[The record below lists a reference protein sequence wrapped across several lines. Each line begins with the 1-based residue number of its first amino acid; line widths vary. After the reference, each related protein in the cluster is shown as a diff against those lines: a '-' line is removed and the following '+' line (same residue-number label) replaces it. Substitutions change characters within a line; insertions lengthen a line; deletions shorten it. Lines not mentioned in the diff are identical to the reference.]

1 MTPTAIRNAAY
12 GPALKLAGL
21 IAGFAA
27 LAWFLIRVI
36 PKPSRASYPCQRA
49 AFPLASGFAIWLTAS
64 VLSIVTARRLR
75 RVLVPHRYAA
85 AVVCAVAALTV
96 TCWFLR
102 PVSSSAAGAATRYDF
117 APPEPNR
124 PVGVARGIHPGRVVW
139 AHDPAAA
146 RWSGALNSASDT
158 WWSDSSTDQNRV
170 DSVLASTLRQLTG
183 STNDEGAWQAIF
195 RYYNRTSRGLE
206 NRGYQAGEIVA
217 VKVNLNNSSSAG
229 PGNIVNVSPQV
240 ALALV
245 RQLVQ
250 QAHVPQGD
258 IVVYEARRSIYPA
271 MLTKIWSE
279 FKDVRF
285 VQWSAPDPLQPKN
298 PGYGGYHGLEAAQW
312 VEGVSYSANDY
323 KEAKLIPKQV
333 LDATYLV
340 NLALLKA
347 HSYPYAGAEGGDE
360 GQTGVTMCGKNHFG
374 SIKGTP
380 ELHAAINTNQ
390 QGVKNAYSP
399 IVDLAASPN
408 LGAKTILYML
418 DGLYC
423 GRRHQSFPLH
433 FPNPPFNNRVTPYEN
448 PDWPSSVLASLDGVA
463 LDSVGLDI
471 LYSQTKNNNDPGDSN
486 HPRILLRENA
496 GDYLREMAMAG
507 DPPSKTVYMQGGKRV
522 GSLGV
527 YEHWDS
533 DATRQY
539 SRNKSPLQGKGIE
552 LLYLPAA
559 AGAAP
564 LAGLPGQGVAQHPF
578 LYAGEWDT
586 RKPLQSMF
594 LVRDGKVVWQYSIP
608 LRIETGGIQEFDDA
622 TLLPSGN
629 IIFSRM
635 SGAGVVSPDKK
646 LIWEYKAPAGT
657 EVHSI
662 QSVGQDRVLIMRNG
676 NPAQAMIVNTATG
689 KTEKEIPIPTT
700 VTGVHGQFRHIRMT
714 RAGTILVPHM
724 GEGKV
729 VEYDLE
735 GKALWSVA
743 AKSPWHAVRLA
754 NGNTLI
760 AGDWNC
766 YAREVNPQGETVWE
780 LTQADLPSIKL
791 YSVQTANRL
800 ANGNTVITNWCAG
813 NKNTEEWA
821 STVQVLEVTPD
832 KKVVWALS
840 SWKDPDLGP
849 ATSIQLLDEPGDRPL
864 P

>member
-1 MTPTAIRNAAY
+1 MTPNAIRNSPY
-12 GPALKLAGL
+12 RLLYKLAGP

-64 VLSIVTARRLR
+64 ICSIVAGRRLR
-75 RVLVPHRYAA
+75 RALLHYRYAA
-85 AVVCAVAALTV
+85 AAVCAVAALTV
-96 TCWFLR
+96 AGWFLR
-102 PVSSSAAGAATRYDF
+102 PIRSSAAEIATRYDF
-117 APPEPNR
+117 APQDRNR
-124 PVGVARGIHPGRVVW
+124 PLGIARGIYPGRVVW
-139 AHDPAAA
+139 AHDPGAAH
-146 RWSGALNSASDT
+146 WSGALNSTSDT
-158 WWSDSSTDQNRV
+158 WWSDSNTDQDRV
-170 DSVLASTLRQLTG
+170 GAMLAATLKKLTG
-183 STNDEGAWQAIF
+183 AASDEQAWQAIF
-195 RYYNRTSRGLE
+195 EYYNRSSRGFP

-217 VKVNLNNSSSAG
+217 VKVNLNNSSATG

-240 ALALV
+240 ALATV
-245 RQLVQ
+245 RQLVNR
-250 QAHVPQGD
+250 AHVPPGD
-258 IVVYEARRSIYPA
+258 IIVYEARRIIYPA
-271 MLTKIWSE
+271 LLTKIWSE

-285 VQWSAPDPLQPKN
+285 VQESGPDPAQPKN
-298 PGYGGYHGLEAAQW
+298 PGYGDYHGLEGAQW
-312 VEGVSYSANDY
+312 VEGVSYSGHEY

-333 LDATYLV
+333 FDATYLV
-340 NLALLKA
+340 NVALLKA
-347 HSYPYAGAEGGDE
+347 HSYPYAAAEGGDE
-360 GQTGVTMCGKNHFG
+360 GQTGVTLTGKNHFG

-390 QGVKNAYSP
+390 EAVKNAWSP

-408 LGAKTILYML
+408 LGAKTILYVL

-423 GRRHQSFPLH
+423 ARRHQSFPLH

-471 LYSQTKNNNDPGDSN
+471 LYSQSKNNNDPKDSN
-486 HPRILLRENA
+486 HPRIAIRENA
-496 GDYLREMAMAG
+496 DDYLREMALA
-507 DPPSKTVYMQGGKRV
+507 DHPPSGTVYRQGGKRV
-522 GSLGV
+522 ASLGV
-527 YEHWDS
+527 FEHWDG

-539 SRNKSPLQGKGIE
+539 SRNLDPLHGNGIE
-552 LLYLPAA
+552 LVYLAA
-559 AGAAP
+559 ATE
-564 LAGLPGQGVAQHPF
+564 LPGNVAQHPF

-608 LRIETGGIQEFDDA
+608 LRTESGGVQEFDDA
-622 TLLPSGN
+622 TLLPNGN

-635 SGAGVVSPDKK
+635 SGAGEVSPDKK
-646 LIWEYKAPAGT
+646 LVWEYPAPPGT
-657 EVHSI
+657 EIHSI
-662 QSVGQDRVLIMRNG
+662 QSIGQNRVLIMRNG
-676 NPAQAMIVNTATG
+676 NPAQAMIIDTATG
-689 KTEKEIPIPTT
+689 KTERAIPIPTP
-700 VTGVHGQFRHIRMT
+700 VTGTHGQFRHIRMT
-714 RAGTILVPHM
+714 AAGTILVPHM

-729 VEYDLE
+729 VEYDLD

-743 AKSPWHAVRLA
+743 AKSPWQAVRLA

-760 AGDWNC
+760 AGDWSC
-766 YAREVNPQGETVWE
+766 YAREVNPKGETVWE

-791 YSVQTANRL
+791 FSVQTANRL

-821 STVQVLEVTPD
+821 GTVQAIEVTPD

-840 SWKDPDLGP
+840 SWKNPDLGP
-849 ATSIQLLDEPGDRPL
+849 ATSIQLLDEPLSNLSSR
-864 P
+864 